1 MKTIKK
7 IFYIKKKKHC
17 DFKQLHVPILL
28 VQEQVQLL
36 RNKIHDELLQK
47 IFFMQEKEQFLKDY
61 QEKLHNELVLKEQ
74 IAILQQENN
83 KLRAAT
89 SSTKVDFKD
98 I

>member
-7 IFYIKKKKHC
+7 IFYIKKKKHY
-17 DFKQLHVPILL
+17 DFKQLYVPILL

-83 KLRAAT
+83 KLREYY
-89 SSTKVDFKD
+89 S
-98 I
+98 